1 MFLLFNRII
10 QFNEDDSVILP
21 DARFLMEY
29 DKEKKSDL
37 AQTAYCYLLHNREAV
52 ATADALYIHRNT
64 LDKRLRKMESLDV
77 DRAVAELLRRKI
89 YTSQPQ
95 TNQDT
100 GRAGTELLKKKI
112 YA

>member
-1 MFLLFNRII
+1 MFLLFKRSI
-10 QFNEDDSVILP
+10 QVNEDDSVILP

-64 LDKRLRKMESLDV
+64 LDKRLRKMESLV
-77 DRAVAELLRRKI
+77 NAQWHSVSYQLVML
-89 YTSQPQ
+89 TSLYQ
-95 TNQDT
+95 
-100 GRAGTELLKKKI
+100 LLKEEKRLVYYKI
-112 YA
+112 D